1 MRTGSA
7 ATISRPS
14 AEERLGEPGHDP
26 GQADFGNRAGRL
38 GLEIAD
44 INGAIGDL
52 GLLNSEVLKTLAGVM
67 DAVNEN
73 SDANRAIA
81 GSIEKTLKLAV
92 EAQASFDQNA
102 NEISATLAC
111 TVDDVRNLSDGAIE
125 VANSIRQIAQSISGV
140 LKTSTDI
147 QQISLETQMIA
158 INAGVEAARAGEA
171 GRGFTVISQSIKHLA
186 DQVRRFSRENTNN
199 LKSLSSVL
207 DGMLS
212 TATRSAE
219 RAQSALKAQDAARCS
234 TERIHALVQGV
245 TKLTT
250 SIGEAAESVERNAQS
265 ADQVRDFVA
274 DLAGTIDKA
283 NQQLADTQVRSN
295 AVMDIS
301 EGLMLFVVE
310 QGFKTADTH
319 LIEICQQTA
328 RRISQI
334 FDNALER
341 HEISIE
347 DLFDDHY
354 EPISGTNPTQFLTR
368 FTRFLDRVLP
378 AIQEHVLSLDERITF
393 CAAVDRNGYLPT
405 HNLVYSKPQGS
416 DPVWNAANCRNRRVF
431 NDRTGL
437 GAGRNTRPFLLQT
450 YRRDMGSNH
459 VLMKDISAP
468 ISVAGRHW
476 GGFRMGVKCSGS

>member
-283 NQQLADTQVRSN
+283 NQQLADTRDGPMPSWTSVR
-295 AVMDIS
+295 
-301 EGLMLFVVE
+301 G
-310 QGFKTADTH
+310 
-319 LIEICQQTA
+319 
-328 RRISQI
+328 
-334 FDNALER
+334 
-341 HEISIE
+341 
-347 DLFDDHY
+347 
-354 EPISGTNPTQFLTR
+354 
-368 FTRFLDRVLP
+368 
-378 AIQEHVLSLDERITF
+378 
-393 CAAVDRNGYLPT
+393 
-405 HNLVYSKPQGS
+405 
-416 DPVWNAANCRNRRVF
+416 
-431 NDRTGL
+431 
-437 GAGRNTRPFLLQT
+437 
-450 YRRDMGSNH
+450 
-459 VLMKDISAP
+459 
-468 ISVAGRHW
+468 
-476 GGFRMGVKCSGS
+476 